1 MKKFPPLLSP
11 RGMHRKASL
20 GRTLYNQRFLLIAS
34 VPFIVWLIIF
44 AYIPLVGWVIAFQ
57 DYKPQNG
64 FFGSPWVGLKH
75 FINLFNERLFYR
87 ALRNTLGMSFMG
99 IVAGF
104 TFPLVFAL
112 LLNELRILAFKRVTQ
127 TISYLPHFVSW
138 VIVAGIVTNILAV
151 TGPIN
156 DLLIQLGVI
165 KQPYDF
171 LIQPR
176 LFWWII
182 VIADVWKETGWGAI
196 IYLAAITGIDAQI
209 YEAAELDGANRL
221 QKIFYVTI
229 PSIRGTIIILLIL
242 SIGNLLS
249 TGFER
254 QMLLGNT
261 LVTEKS
267 LVLDLFSLNYGI
279 GLMRYSFGTAIGIFK
294 SVVSLTLVLFANWLA
309 RRAGESHL
317 I

>member
-1 MKKFPPLLSP
+1 MS
-11 RGMHRKASL
+11 RKASL

-64 FFGSPWVGLKH
+64 FFGSPWVGFKH

-112 LLNELRILAFKRVTQ
+112 LLNELRIFSFKRITQ

-138 VIVAGIVTNILAV
+138 VIVAGIVTNILSV

-156 DLLIQLGVI
+156 ELLIRLGII

-171 LIQPR
+171 LIQPH

-196 IYLAAITGIDAQI
+196 IYLAAITGIDAQV

-294 SVVSLTLVLFANWLA
+294 SMVSLTLVLFANWLA

>member
-1 MKKFPPLLSP
+1 M
-11 RGMHRKASL
+11 GRKPSL
-20 GRTLYNQRFLLIAS
+20 GKVLYNQRFLLLAS
-34 VPFIVWLIIF
+34 VPFIIWLIIF
-44 AYIPLVGWVIAFQ
+44 SYVPLVGWVIAFQ

-64 FFGSPWVGLKH
+64 FFGSAWVGLKH
-75 FINLFNERLFYR
+75 FKSLFSERLFYR
-87 ALRNTLGMSFMG
+87 ALRNTLGMSVMG

-104 TFPLVFAL
+104 IFPLVFAL
-112 LLNELRILAFKRVTQ
+112 LLNELRMPGFKRVTQ

-138 VIVAGIVTNILAV
+138 VIVAGIVTNMLSI

-156 DLLIQLGVI
+156 DILVKLGI
-165 KQPYDF
+165 LKQPYNF
-171 LIQPR
+171 MIQPH
-176 LFWWII
+176 LFWWIL
-182 VIADVWKETGWGAI
+182 VLADVWKETGWGAI
-196 IYLAAITGIDAQI
+196 IYLAAITGIDSQI

-221 QKIFYVTI
+221 QKILYVTI

-249 TGFER
+249 TGFEK
-254 QMLLGNT
+254 QMLLQNT

-267 LVLDLFSLNYGI
+267 LVLDLYALNYGI

-294 SVVSLTLVLFANWLA
+294 SVVSLTLVLFANWAA